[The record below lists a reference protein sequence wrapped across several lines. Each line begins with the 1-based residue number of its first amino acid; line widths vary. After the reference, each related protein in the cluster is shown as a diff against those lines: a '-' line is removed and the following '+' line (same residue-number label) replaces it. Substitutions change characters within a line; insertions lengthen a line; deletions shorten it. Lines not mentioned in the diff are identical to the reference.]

1 MPLRG
6 RLLESLLTVRGLT
19 VAALL
24 VPVAILIQLSL
35 DAGVPQHLIEKAT
48 PDAPQAPEVQRPP
61 VRLEQT
67 EEAKPA
73 EFSWRELAD
82 TFQGW
87 TTKVDGTMEW
97 TVLHLSEID
106 PAAGRFRFT
115 LNVGQYRQDGHGT
128 FAATES
134 RISMGQFVGL
144 ISRTGDGR
152 LKLQSWPPDQRL
164 TWTLTGRRPTKSL
177 VEPENR

>member
-1 MPLRG
+1 MPLRR

-35 DAGVPQHLIEKAT
+35 DAGVPQHVIEQVT
-48 PDAPQAPEVQRPP
+48 RDADQSPEVGRPP
-61 VRLEQT
+61 VRIERVDD
-67 EEAKPA
+67 AKPA

-87 TTKVDGTMEW
+87 TTKVDGTTEW
-97 TVLHLSEID
+97 TVLRLSEID

-134 RISMGQFVGL
+134 RISMGDFVGL
-144 ISRTGDGR
+144 ISRTRDGR
-152 LKLQSWPPDQRL
+152 LKLQSWPPDQQL
-164 TWTLTGRRPTKSL
+164 TWTLTGRRPTTL
-177 VEPENR
+177 VVDPEN